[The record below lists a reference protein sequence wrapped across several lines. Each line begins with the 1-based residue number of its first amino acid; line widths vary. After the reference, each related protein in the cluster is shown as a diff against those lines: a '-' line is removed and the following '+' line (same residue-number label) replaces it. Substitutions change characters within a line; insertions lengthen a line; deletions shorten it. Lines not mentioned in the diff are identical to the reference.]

1 MKKICF
7 LVIFS
12 VFNLL
17 YGCAGQFPENGD
29 GGKPLVQC
37 GDVASREHLNV
48 LTINLLFSEIE
59 TRDQRLNAL
68 AEFAAGTPVDV
79 IFLQEVVGGGLMDT
93 VNSALDLQENL
104 RTRGGEYDLHTAF
117 EVGLPELLVVANAV
131 LSRCEIDVKMVKR
144 LPLVSELEFQG
155 RVVKLPRNV
164 MMTRLNIPDFGKLNV
179 YNTHLCANCAADE
192 LDAQLDV
199 LLTFIAE
206 VEEFFPQD
214 NPVILGGDFNID
226 RFRDNPFEQGPFYD
240 RIIDADFTD
249 AYAEDRT
256 LEDLCEDADV
266 ADTHCTV
273 GTSSL
278 DIADPG
284 RRIDYIFVKDL
295 DNVPESRVVFNT
307 LVDPSQPTVSDHAG
321 VFISVELP

>member
-1 MKKICF
+1 MRNVF
-7 LVIFS
+7 FVVIFS
-12 VFNLL
+12 VITL
-17 YGCAGQFPENGD
+17 YGCAGQLPENGD
-29 GGKPLVQC
+29 GGEPLAQC

-59 TRDQRLNAL
+59 TRNQRLDAI

-79 IFLQEVVGGGLMDT
+79 ILLQEVVGGSLVDT
-93 VNSALDLQENL
+93 ANSALELQEKL
-104 RTRGGEYDLHTAF
+104 RARGGEYNLHTAF
-117 EVGLPELLVVANAV
+117 EVGLPELLVVANGV

-144 LPLVSELEFQG
+144 LPWASELEFQG
-155 RVVKLPRNV
+155 RDVKLPRNV
-164 MMTRLNIPDFGKLNV
+164 MMTRLNIPNFGKLNV

-199 LLTFIAE
+199 LLTFIGE
-206 VEEFFPQD
+206 VEDFFPQD

-226 RFRDNPFEQGPFYD
+226 RFRTNPFEQGPFYD

-256 LEDLCEDADV
+256 LEDLCEDADL

-273 GTSSL
+273 GVSSL
-278 DIADPG
+278 DVGDPG
-284 RRIDYIFVKDL
+284 RRIDYIFIKDV
-295 DNVPESRVVFNT
+295 DDVRESRVVFNT
-307 LVDPSQPTVSDHAG
+307 LVDPSQSTVSDHAG